1 MTRGFGR
8 LKLLFVVVGLLIL
21 GGLIFVLRSNTL
33 DPTVLFSKA
42 LCPKCNIIVVTLDTL
57 GAKHMGLYG
66 YNRPTT
72 PFLDSFGRDRST
84 VFDTAIAQ
92 GSFTPTSHT
101 SILTGRYPAENRMY
115 GTTDKLP
122 PEAHTLAES
131 LKASGYVT
139 HAVSA
144 AILIQ
149 PQYGWGQ
156 GFDGFDERWF
166 IDTVTNNDAATTF
179 GLASDW
185 IKANKK
191 QPFFLFINTNHL
203 HSPHTPASEAVLEE
217 LGVTPPLKIMD
228 ERDIVG
234 PHLDTTGITQE
245 DANIMKDYYDGTV
258 LELDKVVKNFIATL
272 DKEGLMKNTIV
283 IFEGDHSE
291 QFGEHGI
298 VGWFGV
304 YEQQIHVP
312 LIVYVPGQKPRR
324 ISPVVELRSI
334 PSTIRDLVG
343 LKPDTEFTAASLVPF
358 LTTKDAKGTV
368 ALTMHAFT
376 DAQNAGM
383 LKALLG
389 KSPSV
394 WESMKDAP
402 PPLVRAVGDK
412 PKDVWYSAR
421 SDHWHLI
428 KNADGTLELYRV
440 DKDPE
445 ETQNLIDKWYDLTV
459 ADRKDALQVFQK
471 LGADIPASCGPYC
484 PR

>member
-1 MTRGFGR
+1 MKLDFGR
-8 LKLLFVVVGLLIL
+8 LKLLFVVAGLLIL
-21 GGLIFVLRSNTL
+21 GGLIFVVRSNTL
-33 DPTVLFSKA
+33 GPSVLFSKA
-42 LCPKCNIIVVTLDTL
+42 LCPRCNVILVTLDTL

-66 YNRPTT
+66 YHRPTT
-72 PFLDSFGRDRST
+72 PFLDSFGRDRGI

-101 SILTGRYPAENRMY
+101 SILTGRYPGENRMF
-115 GTTDKLP
+115 GTADKLP
-122 PEAHTLAES
+122 TEAHTLAES
-131 LKASGYVT
+131 MKASGYAT

-156 GFDGFDERWF
+156 GFDGFDELWF
-166 IDTVTNNDAATTF
+166 VNSVTENDAETTF
-179 GLASDW
+179 SAASDR
-185 IKANKK
+185 IKSNKK
-191 QPFFLFINTNHL
+191 RPFFLFINTNHL
-203 HSPHTPASEAVLEE
+203 HSPHIPVSEAVLDE
-217 LGVTPPLKIMD
+217 LGILPPRKIVDM
-228 ERDIVG
+228 RDIVG
-234 PHLDTTGITQE
+234 PHLDTLGVTQE
-245 DANIMKDYYDGTV
+245 DADLMRDYYDGTV
-258 LELDKVVKNFIATL
+258 RELDSVVKNFIGML

-334 PSTIRDLVG
+334 PSTVRDLVG
-343 LKPDTEFTAASLVPF
+343 LKPDPEFTASSLVPF

-376 DAQNAGM
+376 EAQNAGI

-402 PPLVRAVGDK
+402 PPLVRQAGDT
-412 PKDVWYSAR
+412 PEEIWYSAR
-421 SDHWHLI
+421 SDNWHLI
-428 KNADGTLELYRV
+428 KNADGTLELYQV
-440 DKDPE
+440 QKDPE
-445 ETQNLIDKWYDLTV
+445 EAKNLINMWDKLSV
-459 ADRKDALQVFQK
+459 PDRKEALELFKV
-471 LGADIPASCGPYC
+471 LEADIPI
-484 PR
+484 